1 MYYQNYEDYMRQVLG
16 YPINDSNIYEN
27 YNYMNQI
34 NYEDTY
40 PFRDENYISNMSED
54 EVRECYPEIYN
65 LVYPMV
71 CKVCEANTQ
80 PITKELIEKM
90 TDEVYFAIEDSSTV
104 VNIRVDTPKVEDKN
118 NLSVSQQRKDRI
130 QGREDSRIHRRDTSI
145 TSSQEKRDISPK
157 VKESRQFNSGLRDL
171 IKILLLFRLFGNR
184 PGKPRPP
191 RPPFPGGPGKPPFP
205 GGRPPIGPGRPPI
218 QPRDYS
224 NLF

>member
-1 MYYQNYEDYMRQVLG
+1 MYYQNYENYMRQVLG
-16 YPINDSNIYEN
+16 YPINDPNIYEN
-27 YNYMNQI
+27 YDYMNQM

-40 PFRDENYISNMSED
+40 SFKDENISNMSED

-71 CKVCEANTQ
+71 CKVCETNTQ

-104 VNIRVDTPKVEDKN
+104 VNIRVDTPKIEDKN
-118 NLSVSQQRKDRI
+118 NLPTTQRKDRV
-130 QGREDSRIHRRDTSI
+130 QNREDIRTCKRDNNIKSV
-145 TSSQEKRDISPK
+145 QEKRDVAQK

-184 PGKPRPP
+184 PTNPRPP
-191 RPPFPGGPGKPPFP
+191 RPPFPGGPGRPPFP